1 MRNDSF
7 SKIKSLISCGA
18 FLTFLLLSFHSSA
31 QYEPILDTNKVWHA
45 SAFRMGFAE
54 RTEETYHL
62 RDSVE
67 IEGQSY
73 IIGFTDTPG
82 SSGTFLHGFF
92 REDTIAGKLFF
103 RAALTTYPD
112 DDTIYS
118 PEITAVDFG
127 LEIGQTY
134 YQKFILPDFNE
145 DLAFT
150 VDSVEHIVVDEGVLN
165 NRAYLEL
172 EVQNVSVVGGDN
184 NPWYLDIGQTD
195 DPMTSLVVNQR
206 FIEGIGSSFGLF
218 FLVHEGF
225 PFHYPQEPYVLCMSK
240 GESTVWVD
248 PYSLD
253 CQFVVLSDSELNS
266 DDQNIEVYPN
276 PSSGQFRIENLPIN
290 IEYFSIY
297 RLDGKLLE
305 KGIISREAQSF
316 TINLN
321 EFPEGLYLLT
331 LRKSDGTLI
340 TKKLLV
346 TK

>member
-1 MRNDSF
+1 
-7 SKIKSLISCGA
+7 
-18 FLTFLLLSFHSSA
+18 
-31 QYEPILDTNKVWHA
+31 
-45 SAFRMGFAE
+45 
-54 RTEETYHL
+54 
-62 RDSVE
+62 
-67 IEGQSY
+67 
-73 IIGFTDTPG
+73 
-82 SSGTFLHGFF
+82 
-92 REDTIAGKLFF
+92 
-103 RAALTTYPD
+103 
-112 DDTIYS
+112 
-118 PEITAVDFG
+118 
-127 LEIGQTY
+127 
-134 YQKFILPDFNE
+134 
-145 DLAFT
+145 
-150 VDSVEHIVVDEGVLN
+150 
-165 NRAYLEL
+165 
-172 EVQNVSVVGGDN
+172 
-184 NPWYLDIGQTD
+184 
-195 DPMTSLVVNQR
+195 
-206 FIEGIGSSFGLF
+206 
-218 FLVHEGF
+218 
-225 PFHYPQEPYVLCMSK
+225 MSK